1 MQIFTVRITHYIC
14 HKLFLMVQRKW
25 FQSKVFEQW
34 MDSFSEIAA
43 HFIFVVAS
51 KYTLLSV
58 YIIYIYTV
66 YIDDYGTMDEP
77 KMNERK
83 SKQTC

>member
-25 FQSKVFEQW
+25 FPSKVFEQW

-51 KYTLLSV
+51 KCTLLTM
-58 YIIYIYTV
+58 YI

-77 KMNERK
+77 KMNDRK